1 MAGVTTT
8 TLTNVIK
15 TMYAKG
21 LGAPLYDDCPFFGMV
36 PKKAIFVGKTM
47 EQPVQ
52 YSGNAA
58 VGNTFGSVQTAAASS
73 SNQYGNFSLT
83 RKKTYAVGTI
93 DREALW
99 ASKGDPGSFVRNIKS
114 ELDGSLYTMKK
125 RLAAYAYGN
134 GGAALGV
141 VSASATVASTTLLLS
156 NPNDVINWERGM
168 ILRASAN
175 DGTSGALRT
184 GTVTITGVNRD
195 SLTSGSLTA
204 AANFSTGISA
214 IAAGDYLFNNDDFGN
229 AFTGLA
235 GWVPSSAPSSTAF
248 MGQDRTVDTRLGGL
262 RFTGTG
268 MPITEVLLNM
278 ATLVAREGGKIT
290 HFFMHP
296 VQMLNLQLAL
306 DSKAVYIS
314 GKSSDATVGYD
325 GIKVA
330 TPFGWVEVY
339 ADPYCPSNRIY
350 GLKMDTW
357 CLYSLGEVP
366 HFVEDDG
373 NQILRM
379 TSEDSFEWR
388 IAFMGQLGCSAP
400 SYNIVAT
407 VSAT

>member
-8 TLTNVIK
+8 TLTNVLK
-15 TMYAKG
+15 TLYAKG
-21 LGAPLYDDCPFFGMV
+21 LGSALYDDCPLFGML
-36 PKKAIFVGKTM
+36 PKKAIFTGKTM

-58 VGNTFGSVQTAAASS
+58 VGNTYASVSTAAASTG
-73 SNQYGNFSLT
+73 NQYGNFSLT
-83 RKKTYAVGTI
+83 RKKTYAIGTI

-99 ASKGDPGSFVRNIKS
+99 ASKGDPGSFVRNTKS
-114 ELDGSLYTMKK
+114 EFDGSLYTMKK

-134 GGAALGV
+134 GGCALGQV
-141 VSASATVASTTLLLS
+141 HASATVASTTLLLA
-156 NPNDVINWERGM
+156 NPNSVINWERSM
-168 ILRASAN
+168 ILRASAA

-195 SLTSGSLTA
+195 NLDTGSLTA
-204 AANFSTGISA
+204 AANFSTGIAA
-214 IAAGDYLFNNDDFGN
+214 IAVGDYLFNNDDFGT

-235 GWVPSSAPSSTAF
+235 GWVPSSAPASTAF
-248 MGQDRTVDTRLGGL
+248 FGQDRTVDTRLGGL
-262 RFTGTG
+262 RLTGTG
-268 MPITEVLLNM
+268 MPITEVLLKM
-278 ATLVAREGGKIT
+278 ATLVAREGGKIS
-290 HFFMHP
+290 HFYMHP

-314 GKSSDATVGYD
+314 GKSSDASIGYD

-330 TPFGWVEVY
+330 TPFGWVECY
-339 ADPYCPSNRIY
+339 ADPYCPSDRIY

-357 CLYSLGEVP
+357 TLYSLGEVP
-366 HFVEDDG
+366 HFIEDDG

-400 SYNIVAT
+400 SHNIVAT
-407 VSAT
+407 VAAS